1 MSVFRAATRQ
11 IQKASEAASKGTHLL
26 AGVLAGLVLGLVLS
40 GLLGRTAGDPVPVA
54 RLTAV
59 RPSSGETV
67 PLDVDINLEFSDD
80 VVPLDEV
87 GQLFSANII
96 QIQPRLNGQFVW
108 QSPRHLRFLLDQPLA
123 ASTRY
128 EGVVD
133 LSVLPVSG
141 GSLERVVQPIEF
153 STERLAVVD
162 ARFTTGDMDSG
173 YGDALRIEVE
183 FNYEVDASQFQRHA
197 SLVVSGSG
205 DSVPYTLVPA
215 AGRSNVFT
223 LVPGVPA
230 SDLAGTLRL
239 SIDAKITC
247 VGGSL
252 GLTETFEKEFDVAFS
267 ASRDDLEVYWVYPES
282 YYRAPGSF
290 CISLGFSDQVDPDT
304 LKQSVKLD
312 PEVPFSVVS
321 HGYELVILSDHFAP
335 RDIYTVTISSGLVS
349 LSGRVLSEHYRG
361 TLVIPDLSPS
371 VQFDDP
377 GMYLPRHGLQSVA
390 LSTVNVDEV
399 DIAVYQVFRNN
410 LTPLF
415 SFTAPGAYGFESDLE
430 RTGRLIESRTV
441 KTGAAPNTEHVLHI
455 DLSRYDSSE
464 YSGVYGV
471 VIRDRNRRW
480 LTDSRLIVSSDLG
493 ITFKAG
499 AGDLLAFVCS
509 IKTLEPVEGSTVSVM
524 SSNNQLIASA
534 VTDRMGIARFGDLR
548 PVLSQFEPY
557 IVTVERG
564 GDFSFLP
571 LGTTQTDLVEFDTSG
586 RDVLQQGYETF
597 LYMDRELF
605 RPGDEAHIAGFVR
618 GPKLSV
624 PQPLPARLVV
634 HDPGGDIF
642 REFPILTGDLGSF
655 ELALDIPSYAM
666 TGEYSVSLLIAD
678 RETGHCKF
686 MVEEFMPERIKVGVR
701 PDFDTYLLGDTALIE
716 VSAESLLGTAVP
728 GRDAELSILLRPSV
742 FTAEGYT
749 SYCFTDNLREYSQSK
764 EIIASGVL
772 SEDGIWRHSHE
783 FTDPHEPPSSLEVEF
798 RATVTEIGGRAS
810 HARAYATYHPYG
822 WYVGLKLGSGEFVEL
837 DEPIAVNCVA
847 VDPGGQ
853 PVADASLRVEVYT
866 VQYSTIY
873 HRGEDGRYHFE
884 TRRQEE
890 KVFEDL
896 ITPGPDGTA
905 ELKYIAERYGRHR
918 VVVSDASMENGHRAS
933 AEFYATD
940 GRLGAWG
947 PWSGASPDELVLEP
961 DQISYTPGGTAVI
974 RLTSPFAGKA
984 LITIERER
992 VLDAFAR
999 DVPEGISEISIP
1011 IEAEY
1016 VPNVYVTAQVI
1027 RSPEG
1032 LDRHAAVKAFGTVSV
1047 PVEASGN
1054 KLSATLSAPEVIRPG
1069 RPFTVEVQ
1077 VDRGAC
1083 APGVSTGP
1091 TVVTLAAVDE
1101 GICQI
1106 TGYDVPSPF
1115 GFFYGKKRLSVST
1128 YDLYRLLLSE
1138 PRPIT
1143 GSSSPGGDLF
1153 ESALYYGQRHL
1164 DPISARR
1171 VEPVSLWSGLV
1182 NTDAEGKASVT
1193 LGVPEFSGTLR
1204 LMAVAASGS
1213 AFGSCS
1219 TTAIVEDEVVV
1230 TMTLPRFAS
1239 TGDSFTIP
1247 VSVRNA
1253 TGSDGVFSVGVSV
1266 SGALELTTS
1275 SSYQLALRNNEEAV
1289 VSFAAAAKAA
1299 PGTATIR
1306 VTATGNGAE
1315 SCSAVELPVR
1325 PAVPFMTEVGT
1336 GSVTPGEPVALK
1348 ADTQFVQGTSSYSLT
1363 IGPLPTAQLGSA
1375 LQYLVQYPYGCLEQ
1389 TVSSCFPLLYYRE
1402 LAAQTDPRMSLTD
1415 VSYFVDKGIDKIES
1429 MQLSDGSFRFWPGS
1443 FDRSLWSSIYASHF
1457 LIEAKNAGYQ
1467 VSERVYDRMIAH
1479 LQALAN
1485 RNPADSEETECRI
1498 YALYVLSLAGKPSLG
1513 NLAYLKKSVPEGLPA
1528 FSRAQLAAALALAGD
1543 REGARQV
1550 APDKMD
1556 AVPVAA
1562 QTGSTFR
1569 SPARDDAVMLHA
1581 LVSVDPENPAVYAL
1595 SKRIIEA
1602 MDLDGT
1608 WGTTQRTSFALLALG
1623 KAASVYEPSS
1633 YTGTVSVDGSPIAE
1647 FDSSSETAVDLSAF
1661 ASALSAGRVTLGISG
1676 NGTAYYALTASGVP
1690 LSPTEISE
1698 SDRGI
1703 RVRRELLDRDGNPVD
1718 LDNIHQGDVVIAHIA
1733 VSPEVENLENVV
1745 IVDMLPAGLEIE
1757 NPRLG
1762 RDVYLP
1768 WAETDSLTPD
1778 YMDVRDDRMILF
1790 TDFYWTGE
1798 YHFYYALR
1806 AVTEGSF
1813 VLPPIKAECMYD
1825 PAVYSMSGQGSVRV
1839 RESVRRASP

>member
-1 MSVFRAATRQ
+1 MSIIRAGVRQ

-26 AGVLAGLVLGLVLS
+26 AGILAGLVLGLVLS
-40 GLLGRTAGDPVPVA
+40 GLFVRTAEDPGPAA

-67 PLDVDINLEFSDD
+67 PLDVDISLEFSDD
-80 VVPLDEV
+80 VVPPDEV
-87 GQLFSANII
+87 GQLFSANIM
-96 QIQPRLNGQFVW
+96 QIQPRLSGQYVW
-108 QSPRHLRFLLDQPLA
+108 QSSRHLRFLLDQPLA
-123 ASTRY
+123 PSTKY

-133 LSVLPVSG
+133 LSVLPVAG
-141 GSLERVVQPIEF
+141 GNLERVVQPIEF
-153 STERLAVVD
+153 NTERLTVVD
-162 ARFTTGDMDSG
+162 ARLTTGETGSG
-173 YGDALRIEVE
+173 FVDGLRIEVE
-183 FNYEVDASQFQRHA
+183 FNYEVDASQVRRHVGLA
-197 SLVVSGSG
+197 LSGTG
-205 DSVPYTLVPA
+205 DPIPYTLVPA
-215 AGRSNVFT
+215 EGRSNVFA
-223 LVPGVPA
+223 LVPSVPVY
-230 SDLAGTLRL
+230 DLSGALRL
-239 SIDAKITC
+239 SIDHGITC

-252 GLTETFEKEFDVAFS
+252 GLKETFEKEFDL
-267 ASRDDLEVYWVYPES
+267 ASSVLADDLEIYWVYPES

-290 CISLGFSDQVDPDT
+290 CISMGFSDQVDPDV
-304 LKQSVKLD
+304 LKQSARLD

-321 HGYELVILSDHFAP
+321 HGYELVLLSDHFKP
-335 RDIYTVTISSGLVS
+335 RDVYTVTVSSGLIS
-349 LSGRVLSEHYRG
+349 LSGRVLGEAYRG
-361 TLVIPDLSPS
+361 TFVIPDLNPS

-377 GMYLPRHGLQSVA
+377 GMYLPRYGLQTVA
-390 LSTVNVDEV
+390 LTTVNVDEV
-399 DIAVYQVFRNN
+399 DVAVYQVFRNN

-415 SFTAPGAYGFESDLE
+415 SFTSPGAYGFESDLE
-430 RTGRLIESRTV
+430 RTGKLIESWTV
-441 KTGAAPNTEHVLHI
+441 KTGAAPNAEQVLHV
-455 DLSRYDSSE
+455 DLSRYDSPE

-471 VIRDRNRRW
+471 VVRDRNRRW

-493 ITFKAG
+493 VTFKAS

-509 IKTLEPVEGSTVSVM
+509 IRTLEPVEGSTVSVM

-534 VTDRMGIARFGDLR
+534 VTDHMGIARFGDLKS
-548 PVLSQFEPY
+548 VLPQFEPY

-564 GDFSFLP
+564 DDFTFLP
-571 LGTTQTDLVEFDTSG
+571 LSTTRTDLIEFDISG

-605 RPGDEAHIAGFVR
+605 RPGDKAHVAGFVR

-634 HDPGGDIF
+634 YDPGGDVF
-642 REFPILTGDLGSF
+642 RELPILTGDSGSF

-666 TGEYSVSLLIAD
+666 TGEYSASLLIAE

-686 MVEEFMPERIKVGVR
+686 MVEEFMPERIKVGVKL
-701 PDFDTYLLGDTALIE
+701 DSGTYLQGDTALIE

-728 GRDAELSILLRPSV
+728 GRDAELSILLHPTD
-742 FTAEGYT
+742 FTAEGYS
-749 SYCFTDNLREYSQSK
+749 SYSFTDSLREYSQTK
-764 EIIASGVL
+764 EIFASGVL

-783 FTDPHEPPSSLEVEF
+783 FTDHHEPPSSLEVEF

-810 HARAYATYHPYG
+810 HARAYATYHPYKK
-822 WYVGLKLGSGEFVEL
+822 YVGLRLGSGQFVEL
-837 DEPIAVNCVA
+837 DEPVAVSCVA
-847 VDPGGQ
+847 VDPSGK
-853 PVADASLRVEVYT
+853 PIADARLRVEVYT

-873 HRGEDGRYHFE
+873 HRGADGQYQFE

-896 ITPGPDGTA
+896 LSLGPDGVG
-905 ELKYIAERYGRHR
+905 ELKYAAKSYGRHR
-918 VVVSDASMENGHRAS
+918 VVVSDPSVENGHRAS
-933 AEFYATD
+933 VEFYATD
-940 GRLGAWG
+940 GRMGAWG
-947 PWSGASPDELVLEP
+947 PWSSADPDEVVLEP
-961 DQISYTPGGTAVI
+961 DRASYAPASTATI
-974 RLTSPFAGKA
+974 RVTSPFAGKA
-984 LITIERER
+984 LITVERER
-992 VLDAFAR
+992 ILDVFVKDIA
-999 DVPEGISEISIP
+999 EGVSEVSIP

-1016 VPNVYVTAQVI
+1016 VPNVYVTVQVI

-1032 LDRHAAVKAFGTVSV
+1032 LDRHASVRAFGTVSI

-1054 KLSATLSAPEVIRPG
+1054 KLDVTLSAPDVIRPG
-1069 RPFTVEVQ
+1069 GPFTVEVQ
-1077 VDRGAC
+1077 VGRGAGTS
-1083 APGVSTGP
+1083 GVQAGP
-1091 TVVTLAAVDE
+1091 IIVTLAAVDE

-1138 PRPIT
+1138 PRSIT
-1143 GSSSPGGDLF
+1143 GSSLPGGDLA
-1153 ESALYYGQRHL
+1153 EPAPYYGQRHL

-1182 NTDAEGKASVT
+1182 NTDADGKASIT
-1193 LGVPEFSGTLR
+1193 LEVPEFSGTLR
-1204 LMAVAASGS
+1204 LMAVAASES
-1213 AFGSCS
+1213 AFGSSS
-1219 TTAIVEDEVVV
+1219 TIAIVQDKVVV
-1230 TMTLPRFAS
+1230 NMTLPRFAA
-1239 TGDSFTIP
+1239 TGDSFTFP

-1253 TGSDGVFSVGVSV
+1253 TGSDGVFSVEASV
-1266 SGALELTTS
+1266 SGALELTKS
-1275 SSYQLALRNNEEAV
+1275 SSHQLTLRDNEEAV
-1289 VSFAAAAKAA
+1289 VPFIATAKAA
-1299 PGTATIR
+1299 PGTATVT
-1306 VTATGNGAE
+1306 VTAKGNGAE
-1315 SCSAVELPVR
+1315 SSSTVELPVR
-1325 PAVPFMTEVGT
+1325 PAVPYMTEVST
-1336 GSVTPGEPVALK
+1336 GLVTPGEPIALK
-1348 ADTQFVQGTSSYSLT
+1348 ADTQFVEGTASYSLA

-1415 VSYFVDKGIDKIES
+1415 VSYFVEKGIDKIES

-1457 LIEAKNAGYQ
+1457 LVEARNAGYL
-1467 VSERVYDRMIAH
+1467 VSDRVYDRMLAH

-1485 RNPADSEETECRI
+1485 RNPANSEETECRI
-1498 YALYVLSLAGKPSLG
+1498 YGLYVLSLAGKPSLS
-1513 NLAYLKKSVPEGLPA
+1513 NLAYLKKSIPDKLPA

-1556 AVPVAA
+1556 AVPVPA

-1569 SPARDDAVMLHA
+1569 SPQRDDAVMLHA
-1581 LVSVDPENPAVYAL
+1581 LVSVDPKNPAVYAL

-1608 WGTTQRTSFALLALG
+1608 WGTTQSTAFALLALG

-1633 YTGTVSVDGSPIAE
+1633 YTGTVSVDGNPVAQ
-1647 FDSSSETAVDLSAF
+1647 FDSSGETVVDLSAF
-1661 ASALSAGRVTLGISG
+1661 ASALSAGRVKLDISG
-1676 NGTAYYALTASGVP
+1676 NGTAYYALTVSGVP
-1690 LSPTEISE
+1690 LSPKEVSE
-1698 SDRGI
+1698 SDKGI
-1703 RVRRELLDRDGNPVD
+1703 RVRRELLDRDGDPVD
-1718 LDNIHQGDVVIAHIA
+1718 LENIHQGDVMIAHIT
-1733 VSPEVENLENVV
+1733 VSPEAENLENVV

-1768 WAETDSLTPD
+1768 WAETDLLSTD
-1778 YMDVRDDRMILF
+1778 YMDIRDDRMILF
-1790 TDFYWTGE
+1790 TSFYWTGE
-1798 YHFYYALR
+1798 HHFYYAVR
-1806 AVTEGSF
+1806 AVTEGTF
-1813 VLPPIKAECMYD
+1813 ALPPIKAECMYD

-1839 RESVRRASP
+1839 RESVRRASQ